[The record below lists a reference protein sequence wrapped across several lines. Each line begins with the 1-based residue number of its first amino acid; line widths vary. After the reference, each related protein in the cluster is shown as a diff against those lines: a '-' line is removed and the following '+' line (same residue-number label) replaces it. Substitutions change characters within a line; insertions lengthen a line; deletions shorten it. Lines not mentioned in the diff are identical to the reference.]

1 MDMYRR
7 NTWKDWWED
16 VGYIYVIAIALVVAV
31 FFFHNSFTEFFDF
44 FFQDLAQT
52 MSGLPSD
59 PGVSVQNTS
68 VYP

>member
-31 FFFHNSFTEFFDF
+31 FFF
-44 FFQDLAQT
+44 QDLAQT